1 LNRSRIILRRFPLAC
16 AAILLSSCAPE
27 PTTPATTSL
36 AGVWTST
43 SHEFSLSQIKMT
55 IVQEPKGIVSGS
67 WTAKGDGGA
76 GGCAPQ
82 IPCNASGGL
91 IGQNLV
97 STVVINLLGAGK
109 IQGALVEPARL
120 RGILIIGI
128 ANDTITFD
136 RTGG

>member
-1 LNRSRIILRRFPLAC
+1 MSGFPLAC

-36 AGVWTST
+36 AGIWMST
-43 SHEFSLSQIKMT
+43 AHEFSLSQIKLT
-55 IVQEPKGIVSGS
+55 IVQEPNGIVSGR
-67 WTAKGDGGA
+67 WTAKGDGGE
-76 GGCAPQ
+76 GGCAPR
-82 IPCNASGGL
+82 IPCNASGNL

-97 STVVINLLGAGK
+97 SQVIINLLGAGK
-109 IQGALVEPARL
+109 IQAALVEPARL

>member
-1 LNRSRIILRRFPLAC
+1 MPLAS

-43 SHEFSLSQIKMT
+43 AHEFSLSQLKLT
-55 IVQEPKGIVSGS
+55 IVQEPNGIVSGN
-67 WTAKGDGGA
+67 WTARGDGGE

-109 IQGALVEPARL
+109 IQGALVEPARI